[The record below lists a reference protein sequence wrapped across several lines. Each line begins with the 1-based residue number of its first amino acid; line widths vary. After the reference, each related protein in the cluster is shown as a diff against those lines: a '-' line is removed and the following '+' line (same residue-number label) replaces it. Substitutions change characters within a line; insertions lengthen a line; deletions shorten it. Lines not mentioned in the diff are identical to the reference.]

1 MNILVSNDDGIKAEG
16 IRRLAETLSG
26 QGDVYVFAPHSQR
39 SANSQALSIHEDIII
54 KKIPWEDF
62 PVAKEAYSVSGTPA
76 DCVKMGIDLLRRN
89 GIEID
94 VVYAGINHGGNL
106 GSDTMY
112 SGTVSAAAEGA
123 FEGKPA
129 VAVSVNSHTP
139 EHFEGCLVLAE
150 KILPFA
156 MKTAGKGQV
165 ISINTPDV
173 PVGEI
178 KGVVPAKLGEVKY
191 DQWFKV
197 IDENEDSVVYRY
209 AGFPVESEGW
219 DEETDALAIRRGYA
233 TIAMVH
239 YDLNDYEG
247 LEEIKKWGIKL

>member
-1 MNILVSNDDGIKAEG
+1 MNILVSNDDGINAEG
-16 IRRLAETLSG
+16 IRKLAETLSG

-39 SANSQALSIHEDIII
+39 SANSQALSIHEDIIL
-54 KKIPWEDF
+54 KRLPAEDF
-62 PVAKEAYSVSGTPA
+62 TCAKEAYSVSGTPA
-76 DCVKMGIDLLRRN
+76 DCVKIGIDLMRRR

-94 VVYAGINHGGNL
+94 AVYTGINHGGNL

-129 VAVSVNSHTP
+129 VAVSVNSHAP

-165 ISINTPDV
+165 ISINSPDI
-173 PVGEI
+173 PLEEI
-178 KGVVPAKLGEVKY
+178 KGVVPARLGEVKY

-197 IDENEDSVVYRY
+197 IDEREDSVTYRY
-209 AGFPVESEGW
+209 AGVPVESKSW
-219 DEETDALAIRRGYA
+219 DEQTDALMIRKGYA
-233 TIAMVH
+233 TIAMVR

-247 LEEIKKWGIKL
+247 LEEIKKWEIKL

>member
-26 QGDVYVFAPHSQR
+26 QGDVYVFAPDSQR

-54 KKIPWEDF
+54 KKIPRESF
-62 PVAKEAYSVSGTPA
+62 PVAKQAYSVSGTPA
-76 DCVKMGIDLLRRN
+76 DCVKMGIDLLRRK

-178 KGVVPAKLGEVKY
+178 KGVVPAKLGEVK
-191 DQWFKV
+191 
-197 IDENEDSVVYRY
+197 
-209 AGFPVESEGW
+209 
-219 DEETDALAIRRGYA
+219 
-233 TIAMVH
+233 
-239 YDLNDYEG
+239 
-247 LEEIKKWGIKL
+247 